1 MDRILLFLIALL
13 LLANCRNGENEQ
25 RVTKYRSSNAS
36 DLIRNP
42 IQSDGTIDSSNL
54 ARIEFDHTSYDF
66 GIIDQGDTIRH
77 VFEFENKGNIPLL
90 ISDVRSTCGCTVPQW
105 PKDQIQPGASETI
118 EVLFDSSTKE
128 GNQNKA
134 ITVYSNTIPN
144 ETKLYLKGYVQTA
157 ED

>member
-1 MDRILLFLIALL
+1 MDRFLPFLIALL
-13 LLANCRNGENEQ
+13 LFVHCRNGENEE

-36 DLIRNP
+36 ELIRNP

-54 ARIEFDHTSYDF
+54 ARIAFDHTSHDF
-66 GIIDQGDTIRH
+66 GIIDHGDSIRH
-77 VFEFENKGNIPLL
+77 LFAFENNGNIPLL
-90 ISDVRSTCGCTVPQW
+90 ISDVRSTCGCTVPRW
-105 PKDQIQPGASETI
+105 PKNRIEAGASDTI

-128 GNQNKA
+128 GKQNKA

-144 ETKLYLKGYVQTA
+144 ETKLYLKGYVRKA